1 MVNVMRLKS
10 QILVFCM
17 NLFDIE
23 EIAKPFAWDEL
34 ALSLTYNEKDIIR
47 WIMLLHNGGKPFDVD
62 PTYST
67 GRFWDGIP
75 GPRHKFDIKPQAE
88 GVIEAD
94 ARHLPLPDASVK
106 SVMFDPPFVIKD
118 CVNREMTGI
127 IEKRFFAYKSHTEL
141 WSFYEDALKEFK
153 RILEC
158 GGIVAFKCQDTV
170 GGGKQYMS
178 HFEVMKQAERIGFY
192 CKDLFVLGRA
202 NVLWSPNMANQQHAR
217 KNHCYFIV
225 LKAMK

>member
-1 MVNVMRLKS
+1 
-10 QILVFCM
+10 M
-17 NLFDIE
+17 NLNLFEIE
-23 EIAKPFAWDEL
+23 EKVKPFQWSEL
-34 ALSLTYNEKDIIR
+34 AVSLTNNERNIIR
-47 WIMLLHNGGKPFDVD
+47 WIMLLHNDGKPFDVD

-75 GPRHKFDIKPQAE
+75 KPRHRFDINPQVE
-88 GVIEAD
+88 GVTQAD
-94 ARHLPLPDASVK
+94 ARAIPLPDASVR
-106 SVMFDPPFVIKD
+106 SIMFDPPFVIKD

-127 IEKRFFAYKSHTEL
+127 IEKRFSGYKSHIEL

-153 RILEC
+153 RLLER

-170 GGGKQYMS
+170 NGGKQYMS
-178 HFEVMKQAERIGFY
+178 HFEVMKQAERLGFY
-192 CKDLFVLGRA
+192 CKDLFILGRT

-225 LKAMK
+225 FQAV